1 MSRTTF
7 SIAYDGPELRAG
19 TMNVRDVAP
28 ALLAVG
34 QLFDAGNSVL
44 NGQETKISVNVKA
57 TDEGSFEVFLD
68 LVQTLTNRILE
79 FIKSEDVTTALRLK
93 ELLLIGGGG
102 GGLLVLLRKLRG
114 KKPEKI
120 ERISSDQVRITVD
133 SETFDVP
140 IKLLRLYKDIA
151 VRTALK
157 NIVAPLSQEGI
168 DTFKASD
175 GKETETIEKDE
186 VSYFQTPELVK
197 EVLVEQTDRAAF
209 SIVSVTFREANKWRL
224 NDGNADINVSMNDEA
239 FLTRV
244 GDSRVAFAKGD
255 ILICEVRKTQIRE
268 GVRLRS
274 DFVVER
280 VVEHIPAARQIEW
293 EFAPDS
299 EGSDSGANS

>member
-7 SIAYDGPELRAG
+7 SIAYDGPALRAG
-19 TMNVRDVAP
+19 TMDVRDVAP

-44 NGQETKISVNVKA
+44 NGEETKISVNVKA
-57 TDEGSFEVFLD
+57 TDEGSFEVFLE

-93 ELLLIGGGG
+93 QLLLIGSGG

-120 ERISSDQVRITVD
+120 ERISNDHVRITVD
-133 SETFDVP
+133 GETFDVP
-140 IKLLRLYKDIA
+140 TKLLRLYKDIA
-151 VRTALK
+151 VRTALN
-157 NIVAPLSQEGI
+157 NIVAPLGQDGI

-186 VSYFQTPELVK
+186 ASYFQIPEVVR

-209 SIVSVTFREANKWRL
+209 SIVSLTFKEDNKWRL
-224 NDGNADINVSMNDEA
+224 NDGNADIRVSMNDQE
-239 FLTRV
+239 FLKLV
-244 GDSRVAFAKGD
+244 KESRVAFAKGD
-255 ILICEVRKTQIRE
+255 ILICDVRKTQMRE
-268 GVRLRS
+268 GLRLRS
-274 DFVVER
+274 DYAVER
-280 VVEHIPAARQIEW
+280 VVKHMQAARQIEL
-293 EFAPDS
+293 EFPPGRED
-299 EGSDSGANS
+299 SDSGGNS